1 VPGVVR
7 VVVTPTGIVIPNVS
21 DHCHAERSE
30 ASPQFAVMNRKGY
43 HPELIERA
51 E

>member
-1 VPGVVR
+1 VLTVDR
-7 VVVTPTGIVIPNVS
+7 VVMPRAFIIYDV
-21 DHCHAERSE
+21 DECCHTERSE